1 MVTSALLADIANR
14 DVEQPLRSSLGW
26 VATDAREPGLVLG
39 LAAALTHRQ
48 QPWPLEDR
56 DA

>member
-1 MVTSALLADIANR
+1 MVTSALLADIANH

-26 VATDAREPGLVLG
+26 VAMNALESRLVLG

-48 QPWPLEDR
+48 QPWPLKDR

>member
-1 MVTSALLADIANR
+1 MVTSALLADIANH

-26 VATDAREPGLVLG
+26 VATDALERGLVPGL
-39 LAAALTHRQ
+39 APAFTHRP
-48 QPWPLEDR
+48 QPWTLKDK